1 MIAGVIR
8 VTYRDFMTEPARI
21 PLDAPIV
28 SVTVYPGQARVTRRG
43 TAILGDHPEGPG
55 AHRVTLGGLP
65 LDLDPES
72 VRVTGRGDAT
82 IQGVDI
88 ATSHQARGTGPEGRL
103 REQLR
108 NLTRRRGE
116 LADARRVIDAELAL
130 LDSLG
135 SHAGRTFAKALAQG
149 TTEPTALGPVTDY
162 VGQQVQAGLDRR
174 RQLDDEDTQ
183 LADEQ
188 QRTERELASV
198 TERGPDTMTVTIDV
212 LGSGTVAFDV
222 GYLVYGASWT
232 PRYDIRLADERL
244 SVDWFASVSQ
254 HSGENWPPCEVRLST
269 ARPTG
274 SLELPELDPWFLRD
288 RPPRPAVRARGTAY
302 GAAAADG
309 IPELAAAQQAAGA
322 ADEAW
327 TSAEPMAT
335 ATAAVEHGLTAA
347 TYTARQPTAI
357 PPDGTGHNVLI
368 ASFGMPARLDYVV
381 APARDDG
388 ALLRVVASNDSEHTL
403 SAGRAA
409 LFHGP
414 EFVGSTD
421 LETWAPGEELEL
433 ALGIDDRIR
442 VERKLVSRKAGK
454 AVVGS
459 TRRHEVRYRTTV
471 GNHTPGPA
479 TVTVLDQ
486 IPVSKSADIV
496 VRDVSHSPAPHAITD
511 LGEVRWEL
519 TIQPGAVASIEF
531 GFRVDVGKN
540 VVMEGWRE

>member
-1 MIAGVIR
+1 
-8 VTYRDFMTEPARI
+8 MTEPARI

-43 TAILGDHPEGPG
+43 TATLGDHPEGPG

-65 LDLDPES
+65 LGLDPES

-82 IQGVDI
+82 IQGVDV
-88 ATSHQARGTGPEGRL
+88 ATSHQARGTGPEAEL

-108 NLTRRRGE
+108 NLARRRGE
-116 LADARRVIDAELAL
+116 LADARRVIDAELTL

-149 TTEPTALGPVTDY
+149 HTEPAALGPVTDY

-198 TERGPDTMTVTIDV
+198 TEHGPDTMTVTIDV
-212 LGSGTVAFDV
+212 RGSGAVAFDA
-222 GYLVYGASWT
+222 GYLVPGASWT

-244 SVDWFASVSQ
+244 SIDWFASVSQ

-274 SLELPELDPWFLRD
+274 LVELPELNPWFLRD
-288 RPPRPAVRARGTAY
+288 RPPRPAVRGRGAAY
-302 GAAAADG
+302 GAAAPG
-309 IPELAAAQQAAGA
+309 GMPELAAAQQAT
-322 ADEAW
+322 DEVW
-327 TSAEPMAT
+327 GSAEPMAT

-347 TYTARQPTAI
+347 TYSAQQPTAI
-357 PPDGTGHNVLI
+357 PPDGTGHNMLI

-381 APARDDG
+381 APVRDDG

-403 SAGRAA
+403 PAGRAA
-409 LFHGP
+409 LFHGQ

-433 ALGIDDRIR
+433 ALGVDDRIR

-471 GNHTPGPA
+471 GNHTPGAA

-496 VRDVSHSPAPHAITD
+496 VRDVSHSPAPQEITD

-519 TIQPGAVASIEF
+519 TIQPGAEALIEF